1 MIVELF
7 KNQIAL
13 AMIVFMVIIVGAFWK
28 LDGVTAKDVIIQ
40 VITAVCA
47 LVTGQQME
55 KSKTQRALDKV
66 EEVNADAKVEVARV
80 VVAKEIEAAK
90 TETTTASKGPEIPVR
105 RNSSNDL
112 IS

>member
-7 KNQIAL
+7 KNQIAI
-13 AMIVFMVIIVGAFWK
+13 AMIVFMAIVIGALWK

-47 LVTGQQME
+47 LVTGQQIE

-66 EEVNADAKVEVARV
+66 EEVTADAKVEVARV
-80 VVAKEIEAAK
+80 EVAKTISAAKVEAAKVIEAAK
-90 TETTTASKGPEIPVR
+90 EEAKP
-105 RNSSNDL
+105 
-112 IS
+112 